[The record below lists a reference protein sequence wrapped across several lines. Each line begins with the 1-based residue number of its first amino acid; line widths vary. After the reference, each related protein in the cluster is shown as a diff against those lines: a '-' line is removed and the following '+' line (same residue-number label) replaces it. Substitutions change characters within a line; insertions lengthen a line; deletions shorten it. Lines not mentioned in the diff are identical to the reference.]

1 MEEEFSLSQYV
12 TMLRRRWRTVAV
24 VLGVALLAAA
34 AFSLFQPVS
43 YDAQAVLVAQ
53 APKYAW
59 RLDSSFQSIVEDLRL
74 DRRSDYTALI
84 SDKALGSQMA
94 RQVIILLGDKLP
106 PDLQDVQTVRRSVE
120 VKNGAGR
127 LLYLLTNAPTPDL
140 ARDLTD
146 AWSQVL
152 IAEVEARFGQSA
164 DRTKFEAELA
174 GAQAHLDQVTQAL
187 RDFQARTGLAMELGG
202 EMTTLSEGTLAAG
215 LPLLQQKLVLGNSAL
230 AEYQVASERVQLL
243 IDRAKAAQ
251 AAGAGFGTLPLEVLS
266 TPLLVER
273 GQVTRAKIDALG
285 GNFDRLLVLLDAEQE
300 ALSETLATLQ
310 VGINALQAELADKLQ
325 ERNRLQREYNISEE
339 AVKALERKVTEL
351 SIQEG
356 VSGSML
362 AVASPAGLPETKAT
376 PNWII
381 NLGLAFV
388 LGLLGGVAL
397 ALGRA
402 YVRGA

>member
-1 MEEEFSLSQYV
+1 
-12 TMLRRRWRTVAV
+12 
-24 VLGVALLAAA
+24 
-34 AFSLFQPVS
+34 
-43 YDAQAVLVAQ
+43 
-53 APKYAW
+53 
-59 RLDSSFQSIVEDLRL
+59 
-74 DRRSDYTALI
+74 
-84 SDKALGSQMA
+84 
-94 RQVIILLGDKLP
+94 
-106 PDLQDVQTVRRSVE
+106 

-127 LLYLLTNAPTPDL
+127 LLYLLTNAPTPEL

-152 IAEVEARFGQSA
+152 IAEVDARFGQSA
-164 DRTKFEAELA
+164 DRIKFEAELA
-174 GAQAHLDQVTQAL
+174 GAQAHLDQVTLAL

-215 LPLLQQKLVLGNSAL
+215 LPLLQQKLVLGNSEL

-251 AAGAGFGTLPLEVLS
+251 AAGASFGTLPLEVLS

-285 GNFDRLLVLLDAEQE
+285 GNFDRLLALLDAEQG

-310 VGINALQAELADKLQ
+310 VGISALQAELADKLQ

-376 PNWII
+376 PNWIM
-381 NLGLAFV
+381 NLGLALV
-388 LGLLGGVAL
+388 LGLLGGLAL

>member
-24 VLGVALLAAA
+24 VLGVTLLAAA
-34 AFSLFQPVS
+34 AFSLLQPVS

-53 APKYAW
+53 APKYTW

-84 SDKALGSQMA
+84 SDKALSSQMA
-94 RQVIILLGDKLP
+94 RQVIISLGDKLP
-106 PDLQDVQTVRRSVE
+106 PELQDVQKIRRSVE

-127 LLYLLTNAPTPDL
+127 LLYLLTNAPTPEL

-152 IAEVEARFGQSA
+152 IAEVDARFGQSA
-164 DRTKFEAELA
+164 DRIKFEAELA
-174 GAQAHLDQVTQAL
+174 GAQAHLDQVTLAL

-215 LPLLQQKLVLGNSAL
+215 LPLLQQKLVLGNSEL

-251 AAGAGFGTLPLEVLS
+251 AAGASFGTLPLEVLS

-285 GNFDRLLVLLDAEQE
+285 GNFDRLLALLDAEQG
-300 ALSETLATLQ
+300 ALSETLTTLQ

-376 PNWII
+376 PNWIM
-381 NLGLAFV
+381 NLGLALV
-388 LGLLGGVAL
+388 LGLLGGLAL